1 MRIAVVGLGRMGR
14 AVVAEA
20 RQRGHDVVAAI
31 GRDGNAD
38 GAALTREGLAGAEVV
53 FEFTRPDAAPGNLA
67 RLARLGQRVVTGTT
81 GWASELPAIARMV
94 EESDGALLH
103 AANFSI
109 GMHLTRHAARI
120 LARLLRH
127 LPDYDAAIRETHHR
141 KKLDAPS
148 GSALVLQADLRE
160 IDPSRP
166 WPIASLRVG
175 AVPGTHELVVDGPR
189 ESITLAHTVRDRAAF
204 AEGALVAGE
213 WLRTRS
219 GVFTFDDVIT
229 GGTA

>member
-20 RQRGHDVVAAI
+20 SQRGHEVVATV

-38 GAALTREGLAGAEVV
+38 GAALTLERLAGADVV
-53 FEFTRPDAAPGNLA
+53 FEFTRPDAAPANLA

-81 GWASELPAIARMV
+81 GWSAELPRISRMV
-94 EESDGALLH
+94 EESRGALLH
-103 AANFSI
+103 ATNFSI
-109 GMHLTRHAARI
+109 GMHLTRHAART

-127 LPDYDAAIRETHHR
+127 LPDHDAALRETHHR

-148 GSALVLQADLRE
+148 GSALLMQAELRE

-189 ESITLAHTVRDRAAF
+189 ESITLTHTVRDRAVF

-219 GVFTFDDVIT
+219 GVFTFDDVLT
-229 GGTA
+229 GGSA

>member
-20 RQRGHDVVAAI
+20 SQRGHEVVATV

-38 GAALTREGLAGAEVV
+38 GTALTLERLAGADVV

-81 GWASELPAIARMV
+81 GWTAELPRLSRMV
-94 EESDGALLH
+94 EESGGALLH

-109 GMHLTRHAARI
+109 GMHLTRHAART

-127 LPDYDAAIRETHHR
+127 LPDYDAALRETHHR

-175 AVPGTHELVVDGPR
+175 AVPGTHELVVDGSR
-189 ESITLAHTVRDRAAF
+189 ESITLTHTVRDRAVF

-229 GGTA
+229 GGSA